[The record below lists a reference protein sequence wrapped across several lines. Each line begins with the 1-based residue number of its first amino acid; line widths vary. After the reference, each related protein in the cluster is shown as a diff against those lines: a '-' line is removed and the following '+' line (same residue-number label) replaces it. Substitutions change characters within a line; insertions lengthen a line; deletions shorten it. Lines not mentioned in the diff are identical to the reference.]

1 MLFAGVLMCYFRHVS
16 SLICNYYIY
25 RRPGRASLSFNIVA
39 FAAGFAIA
47 VIASCYKDD
56 SSRAILERE
65 FGRTEL
71 LVDYLD
77 VAETE
82 TETETTY
89 AQEDSL
95 GEDMFRILFV
105 EICLHTPALLC

>member
-1 MLFAGVLMCYFRHVS
+1 MPAL
-16 SLICNYYIY
+16 
-25 RRPGRASLSFNIVA
+25 P
-39 FAAGFAIA
+39 
-47 VIASCYKDD
+47 VIASCYKDE

-82 TETETTY
+82 TTH
-89 AQEDSL
+89 AAADCL
-95 GEDMFRILFV
+95 GECCISVVAMGL
-105 EICLHTPALLC
+105 CLANGYTHGQAQYTRC

>member
-1 MLFAGVLMCYFRHVS
+1 MRPRCLTPPFPYLLPSRWC
-16 SLICNYYIY
+16 ICAAEILHESIA
-25 RRPGRASLSFNIVA
+25 RLLA
-39 FAAGFAIA
+39 FVMMT
-47 VIASCYKDD
+47 VIASCYKDE

-82 TETETTY
+82 TSHAEP
-89 AQEDSL
+89 DSL
-95 GEDMFRILFV
+95 GE
-105 EICLHTPALLC
+105 

>member
-1 MLFAGVLMCYFRHVS
+1 MMT
-16 SLICNYYIY
+16 
-25 RRPGRASLSFNIVA
+25 
-39 FAAGFAIA
+39 
-47 VIASCYKDD
+47 VIASCYKDE

-82 TETETTY
+82 STN
-89 AQEDSL
+89 AAPDSL
-95 GEDMFRILFV
+95 GEFGFPCSPCENVPCRWDYR
-105 EICLHTPALLC
+105 

>member
-1 MLFAGVLMCYFRHVS
+1 MMT
-16 SLICNYYIY
+16 
-25 RRPGRASLSFNIVA
+25 
-39 FAAGFAIA
+39 
-47 VIASCYKDD
+47 VIASCYKDE

-82 TETETTY
+82 STN
-89 AQEDSL
+89 AAPDSL
-95 GEDMFRILFV
+95 GEF
-105 EICLHTPALLC
+105 

>member
-1 MLFAGVLMCYFRHVS
+1 MT
-16 SLICNYYIY
+16 
-25 RRPGRASLSFNIVA
+25 
-39 FAAGFAIA
+39 
-47 VIASCYKDD
+47 VIASCYKDE

-82 TETETTY
+82 STN
-89 AQEDSL
+89 AAPDSL
-95 GEDMFRILFV
+95 GEFWFYLVCPVRMYLVDGIIGDQPRYIWR
-105 EICLHTPALLC
+105 